1 MVVWSLDHLTFT
13 SIWEGWNIN
22 ESQLTV
28 NFGKR
33 LSWGSWL
40 LLLIGSEVCIQ
51 WPCPMWIQQL
61 SHFEKKTCTF
71 WPRYKRLVG
80 RSYGKRPS
88 SWHGKWHLK
97 IVLFMDLTSVAPANA
112 SWRSFRCKWRTPSC
126 TLCTGAWRSMRSVMA
141 WHLQRLQ
148 TANVEKNCREMP
160 SSLEIWH
167 THTHTSNNHQQYLWQ
182 EPEEEFLPGSIVL
195 FDQLSE
201 TGWVYVKP
209 NSSPKTSQI
218 FFRAIGLPSS

>member
-1 MVVWSLDHLTFT
+1 MH
-13 SIWEGWNIN
+13 
-22 ESQLTV
+22 SQLTV

-61 SHFEKKTCTF
+61 SHSEKKKHCTF
-71 WPRYKRLVG
+71 WPRYKRLAG

-141 WHLQRLQ
+141 WHLQRLLGKCGKLQ
-148 TANVEKNCREMP
+148 GNAIIPGDLAHTPNNINNTCGRNQKKSFCR
-160 SSLEIWH
+160 
-167 THTHTSNNHQQYLWQ
+167 
-182 EPEEEFLPGSIVL
+182 V
-195 FDQLSE
+195 
-201 TGWVYVKP
+201 
-209 NSSPKTSQI
+209 
-218 FFRAIGLPSS
+218 A